1 MLIKDR
7 LLPSAD
13 IVKTVVLALAADWN
27 TMMDQI
33 PPSTSGKTRN
43 DPHYYLVY
51 CLAISQ
57 TVCQTALEE
66 VQSCLTPQVLDALA
80 NEKSVPVLAR
90 TSPVTNAGES
100 EIDINL
106 SFNITAALRRI
117 LPVLRIIS
125 KWLKGNVVRLV
136 RAEQDGG
143 KVAEEV
149 EIFASTYMDLL
160 RHMEALFP
168 LEQLPKLYDPLEE
181 DYDMKGFS
189 PVKRGMMESTE
200 DKDASGAA
208 ARHSADVHPNEE
220 QLMRISDFLLDGKLI
235 LFQTEVRGMLE
246 SWFL

>member
-33 PPSTSGKTRN
+33 PPSSSAGTRD
-43 DPHYYLVY
+43 DPNYYLVN

-57 TVCQTALEE
+57 TVCQAALEE
-66 VQSCLTPQVLDALA
+66 VQSCLAPEVLVALE
-80 NEKSVPVLAR
+80 NVTSVPIPAS
-90 TSPVTNAGES
+90 TAPVENGEA

-106 SFNITAALRRI
+106 SINITAALRRI

-125 KWLKGNVVRLV
+125 KWLKGNVARLV

-149 EIFASTYMDLL
+149 EIFSSTYMDLL

-200 DKDASGAA
+200 NEDAGGAT
-208 ARHSADVHPNEE
+208 ARHAADVHPNEE
-220 QLMRISDFLLDGKLI
+220 QLMRISDILLDGKLI
-235 LFQTEVRGMLE
+235 LFQSEVRVC
-246 SWFL
+246 